1 MDRLSYGWPKVDKAI
16 SNFFDSFSGKIRIYF
31 QVKAFFFLNLL
42 FLLAE
47 ILFASEAGGR
57 KVDNPNFK
65 ICTSRN
71 FDFTF
76 WTKPNFKIS
85 ASSLLDFT
93 PKVNLPTV

>member
-1 MDRLSYGWPKVDKAI
+1 MDDQKWTKQFPIFLIALVEKLEFTFKL
-16 SNFFDSFSGKIRIYF
+16 KH
-31 QVKAFFFLNLL
+31 FFLNLL